1 MDAAKQIMAAYGKW
15 EKYLFAQNPEGTIPV
30 TYNSLEQ
37 LFRRIRRNVRKR
49 CGNIATGRYLSLNGD
64 MIVIFQNLTIPE
76 YVKTVFG
83 QEDIASV
90 FGRHMKSSHGNGM
103 SRNMIIRLVDRGKEA
118 LISGTLRTDP
128 FSEEMMDSA
137 YETRKNETIV
147 RN

>member
-1 MDAAKQIMAAYGKW
+1 M
-15 EKYLFAQNPEGTIPV
+15 
-30 TYNSLEQ
+30 
-37 LFRRIRRNVRKR
+37 
-49 CGNIATGRYLSLNGD
+49 
-64 MIVIFQNLTIPE
+64 IFQNLTIPE